1 MATIRAHSTARL
13 SFLRSLRVWRS
24 FGRGWATRVAG
35 VEAESVV
42 MATNAGTTDST
53 AARERIGAEA
63 RGAGARAEHSRAR
76 AALLALVA
84 LLSPFVHLTLTG
96 RVASVSLALVATMLA
111 AALGLAVWSMVVH
124 QERSRALSAAAQAI

>member
-1 MATIRAHSTARL
+1 VVGDAMATIRAHSTARL

-84 LLSPFVHLTLTG
+84 LLS